1 MKAFKS
7 NRPASVGEPV
17 TLAMSRR
24 ASGGAPVHD
33 IGLDDEPIGARIAH
47 VRKLRGLTQNE
58 LAQRVPCSKSLI
70 AQVERGHKPATP
82 ALVAAVARAVNV
94 DVTELTGQP
103 YRGRTAR
110 TDRIHATV
118 SELRQ
123 ALVYGDVPPDLE
135 TPARSLD
142 DLETEVMRVNKFRQ
156 TAQYVELGT
165 TLPGLIQELT
175 YTVHALSEPE
185 RARAFGLLSH
195 AYSAADSMVYKLGY
209 LDLFHVAVHR
219 MTWAAEQAD
228 DPMLRPVSDVRR
240 SMAFMATGA
249 WDGGLRLLDR
259 TSQQLEDGQRTSDPT
274 TLSVYGT
281 VQLRAAILAARAN
294 RSSAA
299 WAYMQE
305 ADETAKR
312 LRRDT
317 NDYGLFFGPSNVAIH
332 DVAVAVE
339 LGDADEAIRRSSSFT
354 LSASVPAER
363 ASHHYIDLS
372 RAWLWAGKRDRAL
385 SCVLTAETIAPQRTR
400 YHPMARETVG
410 RLLDVQRRIPEN
422 LRGVATRMGLGRSGS
437 ITRS

>member
-1 MKAFKS
+1 M
-7 NRPASVGEPV
+7 
-17 TLAMSRR
+17 
-24 ASGGAPVHD
+24 HD
-33 IGLDDEPIGARIAH
+33 IGLDGEPIGARIAH

-82 ALVAAVARAVNV
+82 SLVAAVARAVNV

-135 TPARSLD
+135 TPARNLE
-142 DLETEVMRVNKFRQ
+142 DLETEVIRIGKLRQ
-156 TAQYVELGT
+156 AAQYVELGT
-165 TLPGLIQELT
+165 VLPGLIQELT
-175 YTVHALSEPE
+175 YSVHELSGPQ

-195 AYSAADSMVYKLGY
+195 AFSAADSMVYKLGY
-209 LDLFHVAVHR
+209 LDLFHVAVQR
-219 MTWAAEQAD
+219 MTWAAEHAD
-228 DPMLRPVSDVRR
+228 DAMLKPVSDVRR

-259 TSQQLEDGQRTSDPT
+259 TSRRLEDGQRTGNST
-274 TLSVYGT
+274 ALSVYGT
-281 VQLRAAILAARAN
+281 VQLRAAILAARGN

-305 ADETAKR
+305 ANETAKR
-312 LRRDT
+312 LQRDT

-339 LGDADEAIRRSSSFT
+339 LGDADEAIRRGAT
-354 LSASVPAER
+354 LTLAATVPAER

-372 RAWLWAGKRDRAL
+372 RAWLWAGKRDKAL
-385 SCVLTAETIAPQRTR
+385 GCVLTAETIAPQRTR

-422 LRGVATRMGLGRSGS
+422 LRGVASRMGLGRSRS